1 LAYKAL
7 VSVRSMAIEHAG
19 ERLMLA
25 PGMQTN
31 AEILLGRRTVLEYLL
46 SPVRQAFHE
55 AARER

>member
-1 LAYKAL
+1 
-7 VSVRSMAIEHAG
+7 MAIEHAG
-19 ERLMLA
+19 ERLLLT